1 MGQEEQMKTDEETMN
16 TSQDETT
23 QEVEV
28 EEEEEEEGCGFCKF
42 MRAGPCGDVFTGWEE
57 CIETGRKGGADY
69 VESCL
74 NETAALKLC
83 MEKNP
88 DYYGPLLAME
98 EEEEEERK
106 KQRADDD
113 ETRSGTGDDESVAVK
128 GEQEHVAG

>member
-1 MGQEEQMKTDEETMN
+1 MLQ
-16 TSQDETT
+16 
-23 QEVEV
+23 
-28 EEEEEEEGCGFCKF
+28 
-42 MRAGPCGDVFTGWEE
+42 GWEE
-57 CIETGRKGGADY
+57 CIEAGRKGGGDY

-106 KQRADDD
+106 QRQ
-113 ETRSGTGDDESVAVK
+113 EESGAAEKEAQEEVVV
-128 GEQEHVAG
+128 GEAAAAMPKE

>member
-1 MGQEEQMKTDEETMN
+1 MLQ
-16 TSQDETT
+16 
-23 QEVEV
+23 
-28 EEEEEEEGCGFCKF
+28 
-42 MRAGPCGDVFTGWEE
+42 GWEE
-57 CIETGRKGGADY
+57 CIEAGRKGGGDY

-106 KQRADDD
+106 KRQGAESGGAESGGAAEKEARD
-113 ETRSGTGDDESVAVK
+113 EVVV
-128 GEQEHVAG
+128 GEAAAAMPKE